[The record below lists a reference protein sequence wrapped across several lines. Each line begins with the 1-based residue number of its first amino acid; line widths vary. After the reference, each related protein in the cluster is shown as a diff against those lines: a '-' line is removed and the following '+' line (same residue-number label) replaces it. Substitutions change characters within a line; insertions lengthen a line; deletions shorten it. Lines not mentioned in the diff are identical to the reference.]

1 MRVMTK
7 LSTILRSRVRE
18 NAEVLIDANAIR
30 IFEQELLDSH
40 DYISQSKHQLTL
52 LMAERLRLERN
63 NQDLESTI
71 QRRELQAAEA
81 LKKDRLELA
90 TSLAEDIV
98 GIEQVLSQQEAVLSA
113 LRSREEKLKGEIRTG
128 VKKITDYQRELSAA
142 KATQN
147 AQNAMTGLPGSP
159 VNVGQVNLQESLAR
173 IKGVQQRFDDHQ
185 RAAEELNEHIES
197 NGLDQQ
203 LKEAGILSNKKN
215 VDAVLARIQRE

>member
-7 LSTILRSRVRE
+7 FSTIFRSRVRE
-18 NAEVLIDANAIR
+18 NAEVIIDANAIR

-63 NQDLESTI
+63 NQVFESNV
-71 QRRELQAAEA
+71 QRRECQASEA
-81 LKKDRLELA
+81 LKKDNVELA

-98 GIEQVLSQQEAVLSA
+98 EIEQVLSQQKGVLTA
-113 LRSREEKLKGEIRTG
+113 LTLREDNLKVDIRLG
-128 VKKITDYQRELSAA
+128 VKKIAEYQRELNAA

-147 AQNAMTGLPGSP
+147 AQKAMARVSDASLRPGKID
-159 VNVGQVNLQESLAR
+159 LQESLAR
-173 IKGVQQRFDDHQ
+173 IRSVQQRFDDHQ
-185 RAAEELNEHIES
+185 RAAEELEEHIES

-203 LKEAGILSNKKN
+203 LKEAGIISNRKS
-215 VDAVLARIQRE
+215 VDAVLARIQQ